1 MSCDIPHG
9 SDSDGIIRA
18 SFQSFGLVGDG
29 KTGSRYYLDINFV
42 LINGESYPLSF
53 DVTDKIVKDI
63 NLSLQL
69 YLKLDLEIELPKVVG
84 GAEGDIST
92 DVTEWDDEYVD
103 IPM

>member
-1 MSCDIPHG
+1 M
-9 SDSDGIIRA
+9 
-18 SFQSFGLVGDG
+18 
-29 KTGSRYYLDINFV
+29 
-42 LINGESYPLSF
+42 SF